1 MTRVSL
7 IQHRGVSIAYHDFT
21 NIADHQE
28 ALEAFRQSAALV
40 RAQPPASVLTLTNV
54 EGSRFNKDILDGLKE
69 LTAGNKP
76 FVKAACIVGLS
87 GLLHVA
93 YMAVMAFSG
102 RQMPSFSSLEEAK
115 DWLVQQ
121 A

>member
-7 IQHRGVSIAYHDFT
+7 IQHRGVAVAYHDFT

-40 RAQPPASVLTLTNV
+40 RAQPPGSVLTLTNV
-54 EGSRFNKDILDGLKE
+54 EGSRFNKDILDGLKA
-69 LTAGNKP
+69 LTTGNKP
-76 FVKAACIVGLS
+76 FVKAGCIVGLS
-87 GLLHVA
+87 GLLRVA

-102 RQMPSFSSLEEAK
+102 RQMPTFRNLDEAK

-121 A
+121 V